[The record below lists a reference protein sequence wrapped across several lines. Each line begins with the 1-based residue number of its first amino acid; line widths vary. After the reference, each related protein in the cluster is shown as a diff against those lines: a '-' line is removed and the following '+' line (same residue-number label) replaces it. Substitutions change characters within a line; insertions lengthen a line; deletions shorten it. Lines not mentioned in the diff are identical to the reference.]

1 MKRKI
6 IPVQIFE
13 AEEGGYY
20 ATCTE
25 LGAYTQGDT
34 IDELVRNIHEA
45 VELSLEGENEDDTGF
60 AKDSTILVNYEI
72 GLSHAK
78 AA

>member
-20 ATCTE
+20 ATCNE
-25 LGAYTQGDT
+25 LGAYTQGET
-34 IDELVRNIHEA
+34 LDELIHNIHEA
-45 VELSLEGENEDDTGF
+45 VELALDGENEDEIGF
-60 AKDSTILVNYEI
+60 AEDSSILVNYEI
-72 GLSHAK
+72 ALSHAK